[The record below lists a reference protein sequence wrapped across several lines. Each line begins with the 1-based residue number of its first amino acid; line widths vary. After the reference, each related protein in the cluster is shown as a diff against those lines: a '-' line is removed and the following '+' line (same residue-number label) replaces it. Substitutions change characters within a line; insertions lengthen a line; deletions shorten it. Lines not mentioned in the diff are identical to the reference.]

1 MRKPNDQL
9 QKLIVAVIITSLFL
23 IFHQSTTSSSNNH
36 HNSNQD
42 EYYYDTKPQ
51 AMQESFFS
59 RSRSRIIKVPNSD
72 ASLSIPYLD
81 KINKYWHIG
90 GSTQVRNSESVKLT
104 SKNVPH
110 THGSIISNGIGD
122 NTMNDFEVVFD
133 FKLTYDDPTTIG
145 DGVAFVITSENGFLL
160 KDLTSSFAMRQYMI
174 NSGGILANDISM
186 MGFPQNLPGLALVI
200 DTFANDPVN
209 KQDIPFLDI
218 FVNFNPQRHSYH
230 IESDGHKSSNRRL
243 NDHHIPLK
251 KNILQHDRIKLRII
265 YMESISFLKI
275 DIQYET
281 EGDYWIELYQNNNDP
296 QGNKHF
302 LLPKNDVTGQR
313 FIGMSAVNG
322 DLTENVEL
330 FNIKTSEFHWNNGD
344 ESMESTFDYFKECEN
359 FLLQEFNQ
367 RIKMEKDSYT
377 RWKMVKSQPNYKDQL
392 NEKINQEEQN
402 KKPIELPQGINQHKM
417 IPKKSNDPL
426 WKKIIKLMVK
436 WIIIFICIVTF
447 YLLSIYIR
455 VSKKHWKKLR
465 SKNRKK
471 SSHDYILPI

>member
-23 IFHQSTTSSSNNH
+23 IFHQFTSSSSEESEE
-36 HNSNQD
+36 SN
-42 EYYYDTKPQ
+42 EYYYETKPQ

-59 RSRSRIIKVPNSD
+59 RSRSKIIKIPNSD

-133 FKLTYDDPTTIG
+133 FKLTYDDPATIG

-160 KDLTSSFAMRQYMI
+160 KDLTSSFAMRQYML
-174 NSGGILANDISM
+174 NSGGIMANDISM

-200 DTFANDPVN
+200 DTFANDPLN
-209 KQDIPFLDI
+209 QDDIPFLDI
-218 FVNFNPQRHSYH
+218 FVNFNPQKHSYH
-230 IESDGHKSSNRRL
+230 IESDGHRSSNRKL
-243 NDHHIPLK
+243 NDDHIRLK
-251 KNILQHDRIKLRII
+251 KNILQNDRIKLRII

-281 EGDYWIELYQNNNDP
+281 EGNYWIELYQNNDDDS
-296 QGNKHF
+296 QGIKHF
-302 LLPKNDVTGQR
+302 LLPKNHQTGQR
-313 FIGMSAVNG
+313 FIGMSALNG

-344 ESMESTFDYFKECEN
+344 ESMEDTFDYYKECEN

-367 RIKMEKDSYT
+367 RITMEKDSYT
-377 RWKMVKSQPNYKDQL
+377 RWKMLKSQPNYKDQL
-392 NEKINQEEQN
+392 EEKLNNEEDAKQKIE
-402 KKPIELPQGINQHKM
+402 PPQGIRQRIS
-417 IPKKSNDPL
+417 IPKSKDPIW
-426 WKKIIKLMVK
+426 WKILKLLGK
-436 WIIIFICIVTF
+436 WIIIFTIIIAL
-447 YLLSIYIR
+447 YLLSIYLR
-455 VSKKHWKKLR
+455 VSKKHWKKLQSKR
-465 SKNRKK
+465 SKR
-471 SSHDYILPI
+471 SSQDYLLPI